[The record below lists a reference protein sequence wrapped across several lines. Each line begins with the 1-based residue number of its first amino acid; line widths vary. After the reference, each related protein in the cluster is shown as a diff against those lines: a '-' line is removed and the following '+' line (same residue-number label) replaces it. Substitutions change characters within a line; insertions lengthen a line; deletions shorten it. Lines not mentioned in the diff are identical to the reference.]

1 MNVRSC
7 LLAAQRELEQAG
19 VPDARVDS
27 GLMLAHILRR
37 SRLEVLA
44 RSDELLTQPQIA
56 AFEQLLSRRKTREPL
71 QYILGETGFMGHR
84 FLTRPPV
91 LIPRADTEALAQ
103 QALARLTPG
112 CRALDLC
119 TGSGAVAI
127 SLALGCPGAQLEGS
141 DISREALDL
150 AQENAALNGAKV
162 TWHLGDLLSPF
173 AGRRFDMICCNP
185 PYIPAGHLA
194 GLQTEVRFEPRLA
207 LDGGEDGL
215 SFYRRL
221 IAQAPALLPPGG
233 WLLLEVGDGQMG
245 AVRALAQIDFDHLGV
260 YDDGG
265 GLQRVLAAQRKG

>member
-19 VPDARVDS
+19 VPDAHVDS
-27 GLMLAHILRR
+27 GLMLAHILKH

-44 RSDELLTQPQIA
+44 RGDEPLTRPQLA

-84 FLTRPPV
+84 FLTRSPV
-91 LIPRADTEALAQ
+91 LIPRADTEALAE
-103 QALARLTPG
+103 QALARLKPG
-112 CRALDLC
+112 CKALDLC

-127 SLALGCPGAQLEGS
+127 SLALGFPEAQLTGS

-162 TWHLGDLLSPF
+162 RWHLGDLFAPF
-173 AGRRFDMICCNP
+173 AGQRFEMICCNP
-185 PYIPAGHLA
+185 PYIPANQLAHLQA
-194 GLQTEVRFEPRLA
+194 EVRFEPRLA

-215 SFYRRL
+215 TLYRRV
-221 IAQAPALLPPGG
+221 IAQAPALLSSGG
-233 WLLLEVGDGQMG
+233 WLLLEVGDGQMD
-245 AVRALAQIDFDHLGV
+245 AVRALAQIDFDRLSV

-265 GLQRVLAAQRKG
+265 GLQRVLAAQKKG